1 MNKKNRFMNA
11 IRTVPAGVLV
21 AFLVIATALAGSDP
35 GVLFLPHDET
45 IEAEANPVPKG
56 FSYSDDV
63 PKWDKKSPYV
73 KVHGNKP
80 YFSSKQ
86 LNSTR
91 SYENYG
97 KLDSRGR
104 CTKATADI
112 GTDLMP
118 TETRGAIGSVRPTGW
133 HTVKYAGI
141 DGNYLYNRCHL
152 IGYQLTGENANE
164 KNLITGTR
172 YLNNEGMLPFEDEVA
187 DYLHSNPD
195 DHVLYR
201 VTPVFKGKELLARG
215 VLMEAESIE
224 DKGRGVMFCVFCYNV
239 QPGVTINY
247 KDGSSK
253 GPEYTGS
260 TPSTKQKTEKSRSR
274 QNDSGKHTYV
284 LNTNTKKFHKPS
296 CSSVGQMADHNKK
309 TVKEK
314 RKTLISE
321 GYSPCKRCNP

>member
-1 MNKKNRFMNA
+1 MKNNRFIKA
-11 IRTVPAGVLV
+11 IRAFPAGLLV
-21 AFLVIATALAGSDP
+21 AFLIIASAAGTGADLN
-35 GVLFLPHDET
+35 GQQITNAVVD
-45 IEAEANPVPKG
+45 AEANPVPKG
-56 FSYSDDV
+56 FSYSEDV
-63 PKWDKKSPYV
+63 PEWNGKKAYV
-73 KVHGNKP
+73 KVNHNKP
-80 YFSSKQ
+80 YFTSEQ
-86 LNSTR
+86 LKSTR

-97 KLDSRGR
+97 KLDSLGR
-104 CTKATADI
+104 CSKATANI

-164 KNLITGTR
+164 ENLITGTR
-172 YLNNEGMLPFEDEVA
+172 YLNIEGMLPFEDEVA

-201 VTPVFKGKELLARG
+201 VTPVFKGKEMLARG

-224 DKGRGVMFCVFCYNV
+224 DKGRGVMFCAFCYNV

-247 KDGSSK
+247 KDGSSR

-260 TPSTKQKTEKSRSR
+260 TPSTKQKTENGRSR

-296 CSSVGQMADHNKK
+296 CSSVRQMADHNKK

>member
-1 MNKKNRFMNA
+1 
-11 IRTVPAGVLV
+11 
-21 AFLVIATALAGSDP
+21 
-35 GVLFLPHDET
+35 
-45 IEAEANPVPKG
+45 
-56 FSYSDDV
+56 
-63 PKWDKKSPYV
+63 
-73 KVHGNKP
+73 
-80 YFSSKQ
+80 
-86 LNSTR
+86 
-91 SYENYG
+91 
-97 KLDSRGR
+97 
-104 CTKATADI
+104 
-112 GTDLMP
+112 
-118 TETRGAIGSVRPTGW
+118 
-133 HTVKYAGI
+133 
-141 DGNYLYNRCHL
+141 
-152 IGYQLTGENANE
+152 
-164 KNLITGTR
+164 
-172 YLNNEGMLPFEDEVA
+172 MLPFEDEVA

-224 DKGRGVMFCVFCYNV
+224 DKGRGVMFCAFCYNV

-247 KDGSSK
+247 KDGSSR

-260 TPSTKQKTEKSRSR
+260 TPGTKQKTQNSRSR

-296 CSSVGQMADHNKK
+296 CSSVRQMADHNKK